1 MFTFFKIISK
11 FLKPILFLFILAVTT
26 NAWARKKGSELFAK
40 AKDDNEEEKMLKMA
54 IAESI
59 KSAEEHSRTKESTW

>member
-1 MFTFFKIISK
+1 
-11 FLKPILFLFILAVTT
+11 
-26 NAWARKKGSELFAK
+26 LFAK

-59 KSAEEHSRTKESTW
+59 KSAEEHTRNKDSAWYVKLFIIFKYKFYHHIKNMH

>member
-1 MFTFFKIISK
+1 MIVQQT
-11 FLKPILFLFILAVTT
+11 LYYFIAVTT

-59 KSAEEHSRTKESTW
+59 KSAEEHSRTKDSSW

>member
-1 MFTFFKIISK
+1 MFIKLQT
-11 FLKPILFLFILAVTT
+11 LYYFIAVTT

-59 KSAEEHSRTKESTW
+59 KSAEEHSRTKDSSW

>member
-1 MFTFFKIISK
+1 MYYYI
-11 FLKPILFLFILAVTT
+11 AVTT

-59 KSAEEHSRTKESTW
+59 KSAAEEHSRTKDSTW

>member
-1 MFTFFKIISK
+1 LFT
-11 FLKPILFLFILAVTT
+11 
-26 NAWARKKGSELFAK
+26 K

-59 KSAEEHSRTKESTW
+59 KSAEEHSRTKDSVW